1 MQKIAIVLLSLIPAF
16 AGAANSSCDT
26 AKEDLRQMNLAIFG
40 EKSATTDVSPQIRE
54 AQTLI
59 TRCKI
64 DLRALGIA
72 DTMYDQALEKS
83 RRDEI
88 TRQRYVLDLYSQSGK
103 VDARLEAF
111 KKYMKEGADPTPQET
126 ASFIR
131 KIQKQSA
138 QSYTEE
144 AKSCSDIDLR
154 DKTGP
159 VHNQGQDGWCYAFTV
174 ANMVSARIGKEVSA
188 AGVAF
193 AYGDND
199 FYDVLRAV
207 GVTQDLIT
215 NIGFTTLAFKSAKAK
230 GFCLEKDLPS
240 EGFKGITTNVPLAAL
255 DRLGKKALRNEISRE
270 EFITKARALFPNL
283 TKEQFIETLKKAN
296 RATYFNSL
304 VDKNC
309 ANRIRAEDL
318 EIGLFTKFDA
328 KKFGSQIDGELSRK
342 NPVEIG
348 YNADFYV
355 NPYKATGTVYHSSL
369 LVGRRLN
376 PKTQQCEYLL
386 KNSYGKDWRPETT
399 EFEAAGGYAW
409 IPKSRIIEAT
419 RDASYIK

>member
-1 MQKIAIVLLSLIPAF
+1 
-16 AGAANSSCDT
+16 
-26 AKEDLRQMNLAIFG
+26 
-40 EKSATTDVSPQIRE
+40 
-54 AQTLI
+54 
-59 TRCKI
+59 
-64 DLRALGIA
+64 
-72 DTMYDQALEKS
+72 
-83 RRDEI
+83 
-88 TRQRYVLDLYSQSGK
+88 
-103 VDARLEAF
+103 
-111 KKYMKEGADPTPQET
+111 
-126 ASFIR
+126 
-131 KIQKQSA
+131 
-138 QSYTEE
+138 
-144 AKSCSDIDLR
+144 
-154 DKTGP
+154 
-159 VHNQGQDGWCYAFTV
+159 
-174 ANMVSARIGKEVSA
+174 
-188 AGVAF
+188 VAF

-199 FYDVLRAV
+199 FYDVLRAA

-215 NIGFTTLAFKSAKAK
+215 NIGFTTLAFKAAKSK

-270 EFITKARALFPNL
+270 EFITKSRALFPNL

-309 ANRIRAEDL
+309 ASRIRTDDL
-318 EIGLFTKFDA
+318 EITFFTKFDE
-328 KKFGSQIDGELSRK
+328 KKFGQQIDGLLAKRS
-342 NPVEIG
+342 PVEIG

-386 KNSYGKDWRPETT
+386 KNSYGKDWRHETL
-399 EFEAAGGYAW
+399 EFEAADGYAW